1 MKFHYKK
8 YAKLLRPVIPI
19 KVKNGNRSVYYE
31 VLVDSGAD
39 ICIFDSEIGDLLN
52 IDYRK
57 GERKQVGGVAGQVA
71 EYFLY
76 PVEIEVGG
84 RPYKI
89 TAGFLPNVAGGSNYG
104 LVGQTGLFDK
114 FVVKFDLLK
123 EEIELKERT

>member
-1 MKFHYKK
+1 MKFRYKK
-8 YAKLLRPVIPI
+8 YGKLLRPVIPI
-19 KVKNGNRSVYYE
+19 KVKNGSRSVYDE

-52 IDYRK
+52 INYKK

-76 PVEIEVGG
+76 PIEIKVGG

-89 TAGFLPNVAGGSNYG
+89 IAGFLPNVAGGSNYG
-104 LVGQTGLFDK
+104 LMGQTGLFDR
-114 FVVKFDLLK
+114 FMVKFDLIK
-123 EEIELKERT
+123 EEIELKERS